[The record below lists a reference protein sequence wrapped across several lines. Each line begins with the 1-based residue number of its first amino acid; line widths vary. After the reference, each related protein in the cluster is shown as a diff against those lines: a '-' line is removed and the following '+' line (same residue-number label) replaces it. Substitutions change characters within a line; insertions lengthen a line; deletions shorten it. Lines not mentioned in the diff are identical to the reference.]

1 MAKSNLGGKGLLHLT
16 RYSPSRTAKD
26 MSSNRDQRQELK
38 QKGCLLAGCLQGW
51 LSLLSYTSKDYL
63 LRGGPAHSCLGQ
75 PTIII
80 NQENAPPLQAN
91 LIKAILT

>member
-38 QKGCLLAGCLQGW
+38 QKGVCWLAVSRVGSACFLIHPRTTCSGV
-51 LSLLSYTSKDYL
+51 
-63 LRGGPAHSCLGQ
+63 
-75 PTIII
+75 
-80 NQENAPPLQAN
+80 APP
-91 LIKAILT
+91 IVV